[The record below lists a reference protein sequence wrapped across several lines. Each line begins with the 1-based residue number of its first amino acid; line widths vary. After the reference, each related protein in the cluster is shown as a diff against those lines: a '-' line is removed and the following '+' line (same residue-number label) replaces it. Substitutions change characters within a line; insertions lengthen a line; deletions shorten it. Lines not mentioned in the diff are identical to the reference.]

1 MRRLEKRSSTASLQR
16 IRAGLRDLLSPE
28 PSGAVQAEAGASST
42 REEKGQKTED
52 ARRPWRAKE
61 RRAELWLGE
70 IQAGPGACAHRD
82 GPRPHAQ
89 GQHRTMSATMETT
102 HRQN

>member
-42 REEKGQKTED
+42 REEKGQRRLRTRAGHGEQRSAEDGDRAGRSRQDWSRARAHEKWSREGAAMGIGTRKT
-52 ARRPWRAKE
+52 
-61 RRAELWLGE
+61 
-70 IQAGPGACAHRD
+70 
-82 GPRPHAQ
+82 
-89 GQHRTMSATMETT
+89 
-102 HRQN
+102 